1 MADYT
6 PPSGDAV
13 DFTFEG
19 GYSAPDGDSVNLLF
33 GIVADVDLPA
43 GSPSRSTFYSDTGF
57 DRTIV
62 KWSSSAAGQFRVEM
76 GGTGANTGDLIA
88 SGACAADQNMITE
101 ITYAQVA
108 AAGSFAGEDT
118 YRFNIYVK
126 SSDDI
131 WTPYE

>member
-6 PPSGDAV
+6 PPDGDAV
-13 DFTFEG
+13 NFEFEG
-19 GYSAPDGDSVNLLF
+19 GYSAPDGDAVNLLF
-33 GIVADVDLPA
+33 GVVADVDLPA

-62 KWSSSAAGQFRVEM
+62 KWTSSAGGQYRIEM
-76 GGTGANTGDLIA
+76 GGTGANTGDLIT
-88 SGACAADQNMITE
+88 SGACAADTEMVTTITF
-101 ITYAQVA
+101 AQISA
-108 AAGSFAGEDT
+108 ASGYSGAGQ